1 MKTIYH
7 VVMPDNTVTFL
18 TDADRRAW
26 LTGFEDNDCDGVLC
40 ESQVTETVYG
50 QLVEWRTI

>member
-7 VVMPDNTVTFL
+7 VVNGDSTMTLLTKEELDNYLFDSESGYIV
-18 TDADRRAW
+18 
-26 LTGFEDNDCDGVLC
+26 C

-50 QLVEWRTI
+50 QLVEWRLTL